1 MEFEKLMAI
10 KEVAKLLNV
19 KISWLRS
26 AIFRREIPYI
36 KVGNHV
42 RFQEKDLL
50 DWPEKNKVHGLE
62 ERN

>member
-1 MEFEKLMAI
+1 MEFEKLMTI

-42 RFQEKDLL
+42 RFQERDISNWLQKS
-50 DWPEKNKVHGLE
+50 KVRGE
-62 ERN
+62 